1 LPLPPEITSI
11 LLLALILVLAHV
23 VETTLGFGDTII
35 SLAFGLFLFP
45 LEVLLPAL
53 VALAILQSAWLVIRW
68 HRQVNWRLLLI
79 TILPLAFVGM
89 LGGILIRDYANET
102 MLIIVLGVFIILV
115 SAVELI
121 GLHISKSA
129 AGPLPRYLAVPVIVG
144 GGIFH
149 GLFATGGPLIV
160 YYAGREI
167 HEPQAFLGTLAV
179 LWLILNVV
187 LYATMWIAGSAGV
200 QSLQLAGMVLP
211 GFIAGVVIGSLIKV
225 KELTFK
231 TLTWSV
237 LFIVG
242 MIQLIRALSGFI
254 N

>member
-1 LPLPPEITSI
+1 MPPEITNI
-11 LLLALILVLAHV
+11 LLLALILVLAHM

-35 SLAFGLFLFP
+35 ALAFGLFLFP
-45 LEVLLPAL
+45 LEELLPAL
-53 VALAILQSAWLVIRW
+53 VALAILQSTWLVIRW
-68 HRQVNWRLLLI
+68 HRQVNWRLLLE
-79 TILPLAFVGM
+79 TILPLAALGM
-89 LGGILIRDYANET
+89 IAGILIRNYADET
-102 MLIIVLGVFIILV
+102 VLIIVLGVFIMLV

-121 GLHISKSA
+121 GLYTRKSS
-129 AGPLPRYLAVPVIVG
+129 AGPLPRYLAAPVIVG

-167 HEPQAFLGTLAV
+167 REPQAFLGTLAV

-187 LYATMWIAGSAGV
+187 LYATMWIAGSANL
-200 QSLQLAGMVLP
+200 QSLQLAAVVLP
-211 GFIAGVVIGSLIKV
+211 GFIAGVAIGSFIKV

-242 MIQLIRALSGFI
+242 MIQLIRAVIGFI
-254 N
+254 H

>member
-1 LPLPPEITSI
+1 MTPEITNI
-11 LLLALILVLAHV
+11 LLLALILVLAHL

-53 VALAILQSAWLVIRW
+53 VALAILQSTWLVIRW

-79 TILPLAFVGM
+79 TILPLAALGM
-89 LGGILIRDYANET
+89 VLGIFIRSYAHET
-102 MLIIVLGVFIILV
+102 LLIIVLGVFIMLV

-121 GLHISKSA
+121 GLYMRKSA

-167 HEPQAFLGTLAV
+167 REPQAFLGTLAV
-179 LWLILNVV
+179 LWLILNVT
-187 LYATMWIAGSAGV
+187 LYITMWIGGSAGV
-200 QSLQLAGMVLP
+200 QSLQLAAVVLP
-211 GFIAGVVIGSLIKV
+211 GFIAGVAIGSFIRV

-242 MIQLIRALSGFI
+242 MIQLTRALIGFI
-254 N
+254 S

>member
-1 LPLPPEITSI
+1 MTPDLMPIV
-11 LLLALILVLAHV
+11 LLALILVLAHV

-35 SLAFGLFLFP
+35 ALAFGLFLFP
-45 LEVLLPAL
+45 LAVLLPAL
-53 VALAILQSAWLVIRW
+53 VALAILQSTWLVIRW

-79 TILPLAFVGM
+79 TILPLAAVGM
-89 LGGILIRDYANET
+89 LAGILIRDYANGAVLI
-102 MLIIVLGVFIILV
+102 MLLGIFIILV
-115 SAVELI
+115 SAVELVSLYI
-121 GLHISKSA
+121 RRSA

-167 HEPQAFLGTLAV
+167 REPEAFLGTLAV

-187 LYATMWIAGSAGV
+187 LYATMWVTGSAGV
-200 QSLQLAGMVLP
+200 QSLQLAAMVLP
-211 GFIAGVVIGSLIKV
+211 GFIAGVAIGSFIKV

-242 MIQLIRALSGFI
+242 LIQLIRVLAGVL

>member
-1 LPLPPEITSI
+1 LPPDITSI

-53 VALAILQSAWLVIRW
+53 VALAILQSTWLVIRW

-102 MLIIVLGVFIILV
+102 ALIVLLGVFIVLV

-121 GLHISKSA
+121 GLHIRKSA
-129 AGPLPRYLAVPVIVG
+129 AGPLPRYLAVPVILG
-144 GGIFH
+144 GGILH
-149 GLFATGGPLIV
+149 GLFATGGPVIV

-167 HEPQAFLGTLAV
+167 REPQAFLGTLAV

-187 LYATMWIAGSAGV
+187 LYATMWAGGSAGV
-200 QSLQLAGMVLP
+200 QSLQLAATVSP
-211 GFIAGVVIGSLIKV
+211 GFIVGVVIGSLIKV

-242 MIQLIRALSGFI
+242 MIQLIRALSVF
-254 N
+254 

>member
-1 LPLPPEITSI
+1 
-11 LLLALILVLAHV
+11 
-23 VETTLGFGDTII
+23 
-35 SLAFGLFLFP
+35 
-45 LEVLLPAL
+45 
-53 VALAILQSAWLVIRW
+53 
-68 HRQVNWRLLLI
+68 
-79 TILPLAFVGM
+79 M
-89 LGGILIRDYANET
+89 
-102 MLIIVLGVFIILV
+102 
-115 SAVELI
+115 
-121 GLHISKSA
+121 
-129 AGPLPRYLAVPVIVG
+129 PVIIG

-167 HEPQAFLGTLAV
+167 REQEAFLGTLAV

-187 LYATMWIAGSAGV
+187 LYATMWITGSAGV
-200 QSLQLAGMVLP
+200 QSLQLAAMVLP
-211 GFIAGVVIGSLIKV
+211 GFIAGVAIGSFIKV

-242 MIQLIRALSGFI
+242 LIQLIRVLAGVL

>member
-1 LPLPPEITSI
+1 VAFDLMPIV
-11 LLLALILVLAHV
+11 LLALIVVLAHV

-35 SLAFGLFLFP
+35 ALAFGLFLFP
-45 LEVLLPAL
+45 LSVLLPAL

-68 HRQVNWRLLLI
+68 HRQVNWLLLLI
-79 TILPLAFVGM
+79 TILPLAAAGM
-89 LGGILIRDYANET
+89 LAGILIRDFANEAV
-102 MLIIVLGVFIILV
+102 LIILLGIFIMLV
-115 SAVELI
+115 SAVELA
-121 GLHISKSA
+121 GLYVRKSI
-129 AGPLPRYLAVPVIVG
+129 AGPLPRYLAVPVIIG

-167 HEPQAFLGTLAV
+167 REQEAFLGTLAV

-187 LYATMWIAGSAGV
+187 LYATMWITGSAGV
-200 QSLQLAGMVLP
+200 QSLQLAAMVLP
-211 GFIAGVVIGSLIKV
+211 GFIAGVAIGSFIKV

-242 MIQLIRALSGFI
+242 LIQLIRVLAGVL

>member
-1 LPLPPEITSI
+1 MTPDITSI
-11 LLLALILVLAHV
+11 ILLALVLVLAHL

-53 VALAILQSAWLVIRW
+53 VALAILQSTWLVIRW
-68 HRQVNWRLLLI
+68 HRQVNWRLLLV
-79 TILPLAFVGM
+79 TILPLAALGM
-89 LGGILIRDYANET
+89 VLGIFIRSYAHET
-102 MLIIVLGVFIILV
+102 LLIIVLGVFIMLV

-121 GLHISKSA
+121 GLYMRKSA

-167 HEPQAFLGTLAV
+167 REPQAFLGTLAV
-179 LWLILNVV
+179 LWLILNVT
-187 LYATMWIAGSAGV
+187 LYITMWIGGSAGV
-200 QSLQLAGMVLP
+200 QSLQLAAVVLP
-211 GFIAGVVIGSLIKV
+211 GFIAGVAIGSFIRV

-242 MIQLIRALSGFI
+242 MIQLTRALVGFI
-254 N
+254 S

>member
-1 LPLPPEITSI
+1 LTPEITSI
-11 LLLALILVLAHV
+11 LLLALILVLAHL

-68 HRQVNWRLLLI
+68 HRQVNWRLLLV
-79 TILPLAFVGM
+79 TILPLAALGM
-89 LGGILIRDYANET
+89 IAGIFIRSYANET
-102 MLIIVLGVFIILV
+102 LLIIVLGVFIMLV

-121 GLHISKSA
+121 GLYIRKSA

-160 YYAGREI
+160 YYAGKEI
-167 HEPQAFLGTLAV
+167 REPQAFLGTLAV
-179 LWLILNVV
+179 LWLILNVT
-187 LYATMWIAGSAGV
+187 LYAAMWIAGSAGV
-200 QSLQLAGMVLP
+200 QSLQLAAVVLP
-211 GFIAGVVIGSLIKV
+211 GFIAGVAIGSLIKV

-242 MIQLIRALSGFI
+242 VIQLARALSGFI
-254 N
+254 S

>member
-1 LPLPPEITSI
+1 LPPEITNI

-68 HRQVNWRLLLI
+68 HRQVNRRLLLI
-79 TILPLAFVGM
+79 TILPLAFAGM
-89 LGGILIRDYANET
+89 LGGILIRDYANEKV
-102 MLIIVLGVFIILV
+102 LIIVLGVFIILV
-115 SAVELI
+115 AAIELI
-121 GLHISKSA
+121 GLHVRKTT
-129 AGPLPRYLAVPVIVG
+129 AGPLPRWQAVPVIVG

-167 HEPQAFLGTLAV
+167 REQQAFLGTLAV

-187 LYATMWIAGSAGV
+187 LYATMWAGGSAGV
-200 QSLQLAGMVLP
+200 PSLQLAAMVLP
-211 GFIAGVVIGSLIKV
+211 GFIAGVAIGSFIKV

-254 N
+254 S

>member
-1 LPLPPEITSI
+1 MTPEITNI
-11 LLLALILVLAHV
+11 LLLALILVLAHL

-45 LEVLLPAL
+45 LDVLLPAL

-79 TILPLAFVGM
+79 TVLPLAFVGM
-89 LGGILIRDYANET
+89 LAGILIRGYANAT
-102 MLIIVLGVFIILV
+102 VLIVLLGVFIMLV

-121 GLHISKSA
+121 GLYIRKSA
-129 AGPLPRYLAVPVIVG
+129 AGRLSRYLAVPVILG

-149 GLFATGGPLIV
+149 GLFATGGPLVV

-179 LWLILNVV
+179 LWLILNVI
-187 LYATMWIAGSAGV
+187 LYITMWVSGSAGV
-200 QSLQLAGMVLP
+200 QSLQLAALVLP

-242 MIQLIRALSGFI
+242 MIQLIRALSGLI
-254 N
+254 S

>member
-1 LPLPPEITSI
+1 MTPEITNI
-11 LLLALILVLAHV
+11 LLLALILVLAHL

-35 SLAFGLFLFP
+35 SLALGLFLFP

-68 HRQVNWRLLLI
+68 HRRVNWRLLLI
-79 TILPLAFVGM
+79 TILPLAFAGM
-89 LGGILIRDYANET
+89 LAGILIRDYANET
-102 MLIIVLGVFIILV
+102 ALIILLGIFIIVV
-115 SAVELI
+115 SVVELI
-121 GLHISKSA
+121 GLHIRKST
-129 AGPLPRYLAVPVIVG
+129 AGPLPRYLAVPVILG

-149 GLFATGGPLIV
+149 GLFATGGPLVV

-167 HEPQAFLGTLAV
+167 REPQAFLGTLAV
-179 LWLILNVV
+179 LWLILNVA
-187 LYATMWIAGSAGV
+187 LYATMWMAGSAGV

-211 GFIAGVVIGSLIKV
+211 GFIAGVLIGSLIKV

-231 TLTWSV
+231 TMTWSV
-237 LFIVG
+237 LFVVG
-242 MIQLIRALSGFI
+242 MIQLIRALSGSI

>member
-1 LPLPPEITSI
+1 MTPEITSI
-11 LLLALILVLAHV
+11 LLLALILVLAHL

-53 VALAILQSAWLVIRW
+53 VALAILQSAWLVVRW
-68 HRQVNWRLLLI
+68 HRQVNWRLLLV
-79 TILPLAFVGM
+79 TILPLAALGM
-89 LGGILIRDYANET
+89 IAGIFIRSYANET
-102 MLIIVLGVFIILV
+102 LLIIVLGVFIILV

-121 GLHISKSA
+121 GLYIRKSA
-129 AGPLPRYLAVPVIVG
+129 AGPLPRYLAVPVILG

-167 HEPQAFLGTLAV
+167 REPQAFLGTLAV
-179 LWLILNVV
+179 LWLILNVT
-187 LYATMWIAGSAGV
+187 LYATMWMGGSAGV
-200 QSLQLAGMVLP
+200 QSLQRAAIVLP
-211 GFIAGVVIGSLIKV
+211 GFIAGVAVGSFIKV

-242 MIQLIRALSGFI
+242 VIQLTRALSGFI
-254 N
+254 S

>member
-1 LPLPPEITSI
+1 LTPEITGI
-11 LLLALILVLAHV
+11 LLLALILVLAHI

-53 VALAILQSAWLVIRW
+53 VALAILQSTWLVIRW
-68 HRQVNWRLLLI
+68 HRRVNWRLLLI
-79 TILPLAFVGM
+79 AILPLAFVGM

-102 MLIIVLGVFIILV
+102 VLIIVLGAFIILV

-121 GLHISKSA
+121 GLYIRKSA
-129 AGPLPRYLAVPVIVG
+129 AGPLPRYVAVPVILG

-167 HEPQAFLGTLAV
+167 REPQAFLGTLAV

-200 QSLQLAGMVLP
+200 QSLQLAAVVLP
-211 GFIAGVVIGSLIKV
+211 GFIAGVVIGSFIKV

-237 LFIVG
+237 LLIVG

-254 N
+254 S

>member
-1 LPLPPEITSI
+1 MPPEITNI

-35 SLAFGLFLFP
+35 SLALGLFLFP

-53 VALAILQSAWLVIRW
+53 VALAILQSTWLVIRW
-68 HRQVNWRLLLI
+68 HRRVNWHLLLI

-102 MLIIVLGVFIILV
+102 VLIIVLGAFIILV

-121 GLHISKSA
+121 GLYIRKSA
-129 AGPLPRYLAVPVIVG
+129 AGPLPRYLAVPVILG

-160 YYAGREI
+160 YYTGREI
-167 HEPQAFLGTLAV
+167 REPQAFLGTLAV

-187 LYATMWIAGSAGV
+187 LYATMWIAGSAGF
-200 QSLQLAGMVLP
+200 QSLQLAAVVLP

-254 N
+254 S

>member
-1 LPLPPEITSI
+1 MAPEITNI
-11 LLLALILVLAHV
+11 LLLALILVLAHL

-35 SLAFGLFLFP
+35 SLALGLFLFP

-68 HRQVNWRLLLI
+68 HRRVNWRLLLI
-79 TILPLAFVGM
+79 TILPLAFAGM
-89 LGGILIRDYANET
+89 LAGILIRDYANET
-102 MLIIVLGVFIILV
+102 ALIILLGIFIIAV

-121 GLHISKSA
+121 GLHIRKSA
-129 AGPLPRYLAVPVIVG
+129 AGPLPRCLAVPVILG

-149 GLFATGGPLIV
+149 GLFATGGPLVV

-167 HEPQAFLGTLAV
+167 RERQAFLGTLAV

-187 LYATMWIAGSAGV
+187 LYATMWMAGSAGV

-211 GFIAGVVIGSLIKV
+211 GFFAGVLIGSLIKV

-231 TLTWSV
+231 TMTWSV
-237 LFIVG
+237 LFVVG
-242 MIQLIRALSGFI
+242 MIQLVRALSGSI

>member
-1 LPLPPEITSI
+1 MSPEITNI
-11 LLLALILVLAHV
+11 LLLALILVLAHM

-35 SLAFGLFLFP
+35 ALAFGLFLFP
-45 LEVLLPAL
+45 LEELLPAL
-53 VALAILQSAWLVIRW
+53 VALAILQSTWLVIRW
-68 HRQVNWRLLLI
+68 HRQVNWRLLLV
-79 TILPLAFVGM
+79 TILPLAALGM
-89 LGGILIRDYANET
+89 IAGILIRNYANET
-102 MLIIVLGVFIILV
+102 MLIIVLGVFIMLV

-121 GLHISKSA
+121 GLYIRKSA

-167 HEPQAFLGTLAV
+167 REPQAFLGTLAV

-187 LYATMWIAGSAGV
+187 LYTTMWLAGSANL
-200 QSLQLAGMVLP
+200 QSLQLAAVVLP
-211 GFIAGVVIGSLIKV
+211 GFIAGVAIGSFIKV

-242 MIQLIRALSGFI
+242 MIQLIRVLIGFI
-254 N
+254 H

>member
-1 LPLPPEITSI
+1 MPHEITNI

-79 TILPLAFVGM
+79 TILPLAFAGM

-102 MLIIVLGVFIILV
+102 VLIIVLGVFIVLV
-115 SAVELI
+115 SSVELI
-121 GLHISKSA
+121 GLHLRKSA
-129 AGPLPRYLAVPVIVG
+129 AGPLPRCLAVPVLLG

-149 GLFATGGPLIV
+149 GLFATGGPLVV

-167 HEPQAFLGTLAV
+167 REPQAFLGTLAV

-187 LYATMWIAGSAGV
+187 LYATMWMAGSAGV

-211 GFIAGVVIGSLIKV
+211 GFIAGVVIGSFIKV

-231 TLTWSV
+231 KLTWSV
-237 LFIVG
+237 LLIVG
-242 MIQLIRALSGFI
+242 IIQLIRALSGYI

>member
-1 LPLPPEITSI
+1 MPPEITNI
-11 LLLALILVLAHV
+11 LLLVLILVLAHV

-68 HRQVNWRLLLI
+68 HRQVNRRLLLI
-79 TILPLAFVGM
+79 TILPLAFAGM

-102 MLIIVLGVFIILV
+102 ALIILLGIFIIVV

-121 GLHISKSA
+121 GLHIRKSA
-129 AGPLPRYLAVPVIVG
+129 AGPLPRWLAVPVIVG

-167 HEPQAFLGTLAV
+167 REQQAFLGTLAV

-187 LYATMWIAGSAGV
+187 LYVTMWVGGSAGV
-200 QSLQLAGMVLP
+200 PSLQLAAMVLP
-211 GFIAGVVIGSLIKV
+211 GFIAGVAIGSLIKV

>member
-1 LPLPPEITSI
+1 MTPEITNI
-11 LLLALILVLAHV
+11 LLLALILVLAHL

-35 SLAFGLFLFP
+35 SLALGLFLFP

-68 HRQVNWRLLLI
+68 HRRVNWRLLLI
-79 TILPLAFVGM
+79 TILPLAFAGM
-89 LGGILIRDYANET
+89 LAGILIRDYANET
-102 MLIIVLGVFIILV
+102 ALIILLGIFIIVV
-115 SAVELI
+115 SVVELI
-121 GLHISKSA
+121 GLHIRKST
-129 AGPLPRYLAVPVIVG
+129 AGPLPRYLAVPVILG

-149 GLFATGGPLIV
+149 GLFATGGPLVV

-167 HEPQAFLGTLAV
+167 REPQAFLGTLAV
-179 LWLILNVV
+179 LWLILNVA
-187 LYATMWIAGSAGV
+187 LYATMWMAGSAGV
-200 QSLQLAGMVLP
+200 QSVQLAGVVLP

-231 TLTWSV
+231 TMTWSV
-237 LFIVG
+237 LFVVG
-242 MIQLIRALSGFI
+242 MIQLVRALAGFI

>member
-1 LPLPPEITSI
+1 MTPEITSI
-11 LLLALILVLAHV
+11 LLLALILVLAHL
-23 VETTLGFGDTII
+23 VETMLGFGDTII
-35 SLAFGLFLFP
+35 SLAFGLFLFS

-79 TILPLAFVGM
+79 TVLPLAFVGM
-89 LGGILIRDYANET
+89 LAGILIRDYANET
-102 MLIIVLGVFIILV
+102 VLIVVLGAFIVLV
-115 SAVELI
+115 SAVELV
-121 GLHISKSA
+121 GLYIRKTA
-129 AGPLPRYLAVPVIVG
+129 AGPLPRYLAVPVILG

-167 HEPQAFLGTLAV
+167 REPQAFLGTLAV

-187 LYATMWIAGSAGV
+187 LYVTMWIAGSAGV
-200 QSLQLAGMVLP
+200 QSLQLAAVVLP

-242 MIQLIRALSGFI
+242 MIQLIRALSGLI
-254 N
+254 S

>member
-1 LPLPPEITSI
+1 MPPEITNI
-11 LLLALILVLAHV
+11 LLLALILVLAHM

-35 SLAFGLFLFP
+35 ALAFGLFLFP

-53 VALAILQSAWLVIRW
+53 VALAILQSTWLVIRW
-68 HRQVNWRLLLI
+68 HRQVNWRLLLA
-79 TILPLAFVGM
+79 TILPLAAMGM
-89 LGGILIRDYANET
+89 ITGIFIRGYANET
-102 MLIIVLGVFIILV
+102 VLIIVLGVFIMLV

-121 GLHISKSA
+121 GLYIRKSA

-167 HEPQAFLGTLAV
+167 REPQAFLGTLAV
-179 LWLILNVV
+179 LWLILNVA
-187 LYATMWIAGSAGV
+187 LYATMWIAGSANL
-200 QSLQLAGMVLP
+200 QSLQLAAVVLP
-211 GFIAGVVIGSLIKV
+211 GFIAGVVIGSFIKI

-242 MIQLIRALSGFI
+242 MIQLIRAVSGLI
-254 N
+254 S

>member
-1 LPLPPEITSI
+1 MTPEITNI
-11 LLLALILVLAHV
+11 LLLVLILALAHL

-35 SLAFGLFLFP
+35 SLALGLFLFP

-79 TILPLAFVGM
+79 TILPLAFAGM
-89 LGGILIRDYANET
+89 LGGILIRDYAHET
-102 MLIIVLGVFIILV
+102 VLIIVLGVFIILV
-115 SAVELI
+115 SSVELI
-121 GLHISKSA
+121 GLHLSKSA
-129 AGPLPRYLAVPVIVG
+129 AGPLPRCLAVPVLLG

-167 HEPQAFLGTLAV
+167 REPQAFLGTLAV

-187 LYATMWIAGSAGV
+187 LYATMWMAGSAGV

-211 GFIAGVVIGSLIKV
+211 GFIAGVVIGSFIKI

-231 TLTWSV
+231 TMTWSV
-237 LFIVG
+237 LFVVG
-242 MIQLIRALSGFI
+242 MIQLIRALSGSI

>member
-1 LPLPPEITSI
+1 LTPEIINI
-11 LLLALILVLAHV
+11 LLLALILVLAHL

-79 TILPLAFVGM
+79 SVLPLAFVGM
-89 LGGILIRDYANET
+89 MAGILIRDYANET
-102 MLIIVLGVFIILV
+102 MLIIVLGAFIILV
-115 SAVELI
+115 SVVELI
-121 GLHISKSA
+121 GLFLRKSV
-129 AGPLPRYLAVPVIVG
+129 AGPLPRYLAVPVILG

-167 HEPQAFLGTLAV
+167 REPQAFLGTLAV

-200 QSLQLAGMVLP
+200 QSLQLTALVLP

-242 MIQLIRALSGFI
+242 MIQLIRALIGVIS
-254 N
+254 

>member
-1 LPLPPEITSI
+1 MTPEVTNI
-11 LLLALILVLAHV
+11 LLLALILVLAHL

-35 SLAFGLFLFP
+35 ALAFGLFLFP

-53 VALAILQSAWLVIRW
+53 VALAILQSTWLVICW

-89 LGGILIRDYANET
+89 LAGIFIRVYANES
-102 MLIIVLGVFIILV
+102 MLIIVLGAFIILV

-121 GLHISKSA
+121 GLYVRKSV
-129 AGPLPRYLAVPVIVG
+129 AGPLPRYIAVPVILG

-167 HEPQAFLGTLAV
+167 RKPQAFLGTLAV
-179 LWLILNVV
+179 LWLILNVI
-187 LYATMWIAGSAGV
+187 LYITMWVSGSAGV
-200 QSLQLAGMVLP
+200 QSLQLAALVLP
-211 GFIAGVVIGSLIKV
+211 GFITGVVIGSLIKV
-225 KELTFK
+225 KEMTFK

-242 MIQLIRALSGFI
+242 MIQLIRALSGLI